1 MATVVATGATPVGD
15 SPFANLGQGLSGVA
29 DVITGRREKKAD
41 EEIRRAILAAGGD
54 RRKLLKVVQSEEFQS
69 FMGNASPEAFKEIAK
84 LIQEKP
90 SISAARGTNILAGEV
105 DPDTG
110 QLPVIGQGQRFPTPA
125 ETEAAKAKFPAP
137 EKTDLFDVFE
147 GQRRIKNE
155 VSDTIRGAIA
165 QSFGEIYDPATG
177 KFSVADPQKITRMNE
192 LAAEADNLI
201 LEDKAFSANN
211 AVEMVLRRA
220 REKETSLA
228 EFKKINAPV
237 TEQGALKRVFGG
249 EATFSELTPEKR
261 KIVLDA
267 RRIVAQR
274 PELRAKIIQRM
285 EDNGIPG
292 SLLEPDKSE
301 QQR

>member
-41 EEIRRAILAAGGD
+41 KELRQLIASAGGD
-54 RRKLLKVVQSEEFQS
+54 PKKMAQLLAANPNALADASKEGFNAAMEAAKHQRGVSLATGSKL
-69 FMGNASPEAFKEIAK
+69 
-84 LIQEKP
+84 
-90 SISAARGTNILAGEV
+90 V
-105 DPDTG
+105 DPVKGTTIAEG
-110 QLPVIGQGQRFPTPA
+110 REVTTP
-125 ETEAAKAKFPAP
+125 EEKERAKAKFAGPG
-137 EKTDLFDVFE
+137 KTDLFDVFE

-201 LEDKAFSANN
+201 IEDKAFSANN

-249 EATFSELTPEKR
+249 EATFAELTPEKR

-301 QQR
+301 KQK

>member
-15 SPFANLGQGLSGVA
+15 SPFANLGQGLSGIA

-54 RRKLLKVVQSEEFQS
+54 RRKLLEISQSENFQT
-69 FMGNASPEAFKEIAK
+69 FIGNASPEVFDQIVKLMKE
-84 LIQEKP
+84 P
-90 SISAARGTNILAGEV
+90 PPISAARGTNILAGEV

-110 QLPVIGQGQRFPTPA
+110 QLPVIGQGQRFPTPE
-125 ETEAAKAKFPAP
+125 ETAAAKAKFPAP

-147 GQRRIKNE
+147 GRRRIKNE

-165 QSFGEIYDPATG
+165 QSFGEIYDPVRGT
-177 KFSVADPQKITRMNE
+177 FSVADPEKITRMNE

-201 LEDKAFSANN
+201 IEDKAFSANN
-211 AVEMVLRRA
+211 AVEMVLRKA

-267 RRIVAQR
+267 RRIVVQR
-274 PELRAKIIQRM
+274 PDLRARLMKRM
-285 EDNGIPG
+285 EENGIPG
-292 SLLEPDKSE
+292 SLIDPDKSE